1 MINITINAE
10 TGAEARGALLELLGL
25 AGQLTACVDFTQ
37 LKEQNAEVQ
46 KTFMQVAAIDPG
58 IIIGNG
64 IHNGSELVETAVKK
78 RRSKAEI
85 EAEKNAI
92 DNGQEKVQEMVEA
105 QTAAETKTEEPAAE
119 TTVTKEDL
127 QKKAVELG
135 RVGKKELC
143 RAVLQKYGA
152 DSISTADKN
161 PLKLE
166 LYATVLEEFN
176 KL

>member
-25 AGQLTACVDFTQ
+25 NGGELIATVKGASMQFI
-37 LKEQNAEVQ
+37 AEREDAI
-46 KTFMQVAAIDPG
+46 VAPP
-58 IIIGNG
+58 
-64 IHNGSELVETAVKK
+64 ETAPAEAAPAETTKK

-85 EAEKNAI
+85 EPEKTPVEKPTETFN
-92 DNGQEKVQEMVEA
+92 DNVSDVGTRNGEVVDDSVV
-105 QTAAETKTEEPAAE
+105 
-119 TTVTKEDL
+119 VTKEDL

-143 RAVLQKYGA
+143 RAVLQKHGA

-166 LYATVLEEFN
+166 LYATVLDEFN